1 MSDLLIQIFL
11 FFRKKRILF
20 YLLFTVILALM
31 VWYAAG
37 IRFEENITG
46 TISAGDKQDQ
56 TGYVVSHLSQADKII
71 VAFSLTDSASPP
83 DPDRLI
89 LAGEA
94 LTDSLTHRFDST
106 LVRSVIFR
114 ASEANVRSMMEL
126 ALRHLPGFLEDR
138 DYFRIDSMLSDRAV
152 EKAMAANFRILSSPA
167 SMVLKERVSRDP
179 LGISNLALVKLKS
192 LQAGP
197 NFDLYDGCVF
207 TKDRRHLLVF
217 INPANPPSETSVN
230 GRLIDG
236 LEEITNGIRERDG
249 SINITA
255 FGSAVIAVANAR
267 QLKTDIMV
275 TLMLSFG
282 LIFILVGWYFKD
294 FRTRL
299 LGLLPAVFGAGL
311 ALALLSLFQGTISAI
326 SLGIGAVILGLI
338 VDYAM
343 YFMNCYRQS
352 GDIRSTIRDMAHV
365 IVICAVT
372 TIGALLCLTF
382 LDSTVLRDLGWFALL
397 SVAGAALFTLLIL
410 PQFIHLVPLK
420 QPEAKGKNF
429 IDRMG
434 AYPYHQNKWLIGGLL
449 IAAVVSIFFAR
460 HAGFETRMSSM
471 NFMTPALKKAE
482 SDLDR
487 ITNYKL
493 KNIFMVA
500 TGATTE
506 EALRRHDRLKA
517 AIQQLSGDSVIREI
531 SDAGPLLIS
540 DSLQKIRIGKWNSFW
555 TTERKNSL
563 KKTIAAAA
571 VKAGFRNDA
580 FVPFIEYIDS
590 GFTTFAPASMDA
602 GIKTIL
608 GDWLNVETDRVL
620 VPTILRVKE
629 TDREKVYQNLKP
641 DGTFV
646 MFDRQSLTEK
656 MVDGVKSDFNRL
668 VTYSMIFVTLLLI
681 LSYGRVGLGL
691 MAALPMFGSWL
702 ITLGFMGITG
712 STFNIFNIILSS
724 FIFGLGVDHSIL
736 IMRGLQRSLKYG
748 GDEMASYRVSV
759 ILSSGAT
766 LFGAASMFLAR
777 HPALHSIALISLVGM
792 ITVVLISFTIEPWI
806 FNKLILER
814 SRQNKFP
821 VTVRVF
827 IKTIVTWGNIVLI
840 AIVMMIIGTI
850 IRFLLPV
857 SGKIKER
864 LFHNLFSAL
873 TRAYIAFTFAFDRKL
888 INEPG
893 ERFDKPAII
902 IANHQSLI
910 ETPAF
915 LRLHPRMIILTTR
928 WVWQSPVFGPIARL
942 ASFFNVDNGID
953 NIVEPLRKKV
963 GEGFSL
969 LVFPEG
975 HRSRDQRI
983 QRFHRGAFYLA
994 EKLQI
999 DILPILVFGS
1009 GDFLPKGQFWGR
1021 PNSLRMKILNRVP
1034 YDDPSF
1040 GTDYRERARN
1050 FRQFF
1055 IRHFKAFRAEEGDA
1069 HYYRRTVALNY
1080 TLKGPVLEWYTKTKL
1095 RLEGNYEQYNRL
1107 LPREGRIYDLGC
1119 GYGYIAY
1126 MLMMTGPERTI
1137 TGVDYDPEKIAVA
1150 SNNFSKNE
1158 RISFHCAD
1166 VTEFDIVP
1174 ADGFILSDV
1183 LHYMIPE
1190 KQDELLRK
1198 CLINLNPGGII
1209 LIREADADLKKRH
1222 ERSKLTEFFSTR
1234 TGFNLTPTADK
1245 VLYFTTANRIDA
1257 IAREFGLKLQV
1268 VDSKH
1273 ITSNKL
1279 FLIRK

>member
-1 MSDLLIQIFL
+1 MLL
-11 FFRKKRILF
+11 
-20 YLLFTVILALM
+20 TATLALM

-46 TISAGDKQDQ
+46 TIAVGDKQDQ

-83 DPDRLI
+83 DPDRLVQ
-89 LAGEA
+89 AGQA
-94 LTDSLTHRFDST
+94 LTDSLARRFDSS
-106 LVRSVIFR
+106 LVRSVVFR
-114 ASEANVRSMMEL
+114 ASEADVKAMMEL

-138 DYFRIDSMLSDRAV
+138 DYIRIDSMLSEKAV
-152 EKAMAANFRILSSPA
+152 EQAMVTNFRILSSPA

-179 LGISNLALVKLKS
+179 LGISNLALIKFKS
-192 LQAGP
+192 LQAGT

-207 TKDRRHLLVF
+207 TKDRRNLLLF

-230 GRLIDG
+230 GRLVDD
-236 LEEITNGIRERDG
+236 LEEMTNGIREQDK
-249 SINITA
+249 SIKITS

-267 QLKTDIMV
+267 QLKTDIIL
-275 TLMLSFG
+275 TLTLSFG

-343 YFMNCYRQS
+343 YFMNVYRQS

-372 TIGALLCLTF
+372 TIGALFCLTF

-420 QPEAKGKNF
+420 QPELKGKNF
-429 IDRMG
+429 IDRLG
-434 AYPYHQNKWLIGGLL
+434 SYPYHENKWLIAGLL
-449 IAAVVSIFFAR
+449 AAAGISIFFAG

-493 KNIFMVA
+493 KNIFTVA

-506 EALRRHDRLKA
+506 EALCRHDRLKA
-517 AIQQLSGDSVIREI
+517 EITQLSEDSIVKEV

-540 DSLQKIRIGKWNSFW
+540 DSLQKIRIEKWYSFW
-555 TTERKNSL
+555 TPARKIRA
-563 KKTIAAAA
+563 KTTIAAAG

-580 FVPFIEYIDS
+580 FKPFSNYLDS
-590 GFTTFAPASMDA
+590 QFTTLTPENMDP
-602 GIKTIL
+602 GIKMLL
-608 GDWLNVETDRVL
+608 GDWLNVGSDKVL

-629 TDREKVYQNLKP
+629 TDREKVYRNLNP

-656 MVDGVKSDFNRL
+656 MVEGVKSDFNRL

-681 LSYGRVGLGL
+681 LSYGRIGLGL

-748 GDEMASYRVSV
+748 ADEMASYRVSV

-814 SRQNKFP
+814 SRRNEYP
-821 VTVRVF
+821 VTVRIF

-840 AIVMMIIGTI
+840 AIVMMILGAI

-857 SGKIKER
+857 PVKIKER

-873 TRAYIAFTFAFDRKL
+873 TKAYIAFTFAFDRKL
-888 INEPG
+888 INEPA

-963 GEGFSL
+963 GEGFSV

-975 HRSRDQRI
+975 HRSRDLRI

-999 DILPILVFGS
+999 DILPVLVFGS
-1009 GDFLPKGQFWGR
+1009 GDFLAKGQFWGR

-1034 YDDPSF
+1034 FDDPSF

-1050 FRQFF
+1050 FRQFY
-1055 IRHFKAFRAEEGDA
+1055 IRQYEGFRAEEGDTG
-1069 HYYRRTVALNY
+1069 YYRRILALNY

-1119 GYGYIAY
+1119 GYGYLAY
-1126 MLMMTGPERTI
+1126 MLMLTGAERTI

-1158 RISFHCAD
+1158 RISFHCSD
-1166 VTEFDIVP
+1166 VTEFDIAP
-1174 ADGFILSDV
+1174 ADGFVLSDV

-1198 CLINLNPGGII
+1198 CLVNLNPGGVI
-1209 LIREADADLKKRH
+1209 LVREADSDLKKRH
-1222 ERSKLTEFFSTR
+1222 SRSKLTEFFSTR

-1245 VLYFTTANRIDA
+1245 VLYFTSGNRIDA
-1257 IAREFGLKLQV
+1257 IAREFGLNAQV
-1268 VDSKH
+1268 VGSKH
-1273 ITSNKL
+1273 LTSNNL
-1279 FLIRK
+1279 FMIRK